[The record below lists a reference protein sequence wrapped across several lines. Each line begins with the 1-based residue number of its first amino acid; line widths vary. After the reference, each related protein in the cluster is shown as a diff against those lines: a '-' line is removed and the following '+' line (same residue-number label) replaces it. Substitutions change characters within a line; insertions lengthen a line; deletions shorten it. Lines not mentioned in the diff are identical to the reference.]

1 MVAVGKIL
9 LGDICHSGILEIEIK
24 IYTPVNL
31 EAKEVNQKRPEFG
44 YLPSYLATQRLA
56 FIFQGCLIFLSISPF
71 FKVSLGQ
78 GYVSF
83 KDNRT

>member
-44 YLPSYLATQRLA
+44 YLPSYLAT
-56 FIFQGCLIFLSISPF
+56 
-71 FKVSLGQ
+71 
-78 GYVSF
+78 
-83 KDNRT
+83 